1 MHNFTCMHVFSCC
14 DDHNITT
21 GFPARKMEKGEEE
34 DVRWKSGP
42 FRSPSRP
49 LDSDTSYCMLSM
61 YKVYKE
67 HNLDFPS
74 RGSRIRGRRDGGME
88 EVVQRSLCKL
98 IRKKNPD
105 IQYPWMM
112 ESASLTESQ
121 DDGWIEQAGAAGD
134 KMARWVPTYV
144 VQRHKLFLAP

>member
-1 MHNFTCMHVFSCC
+1 
-14 DDHNITT
+14 
-21 GFPARKMEKGEEE
+21 MEKGEEE

-49 LDSDTSYCMLSM
+49 LDLDTSYCMLSM

-74 RGSRIRGRRDGGME
+74 RGSRIRGRDGGGGATLT
-88 EVVQRSLCKL
+88 VQADK
-98 IRKKNPD
+98 KKNPD

-112 ESASLTESQ
+112 ESASSTESQ
-121 DDGWIEQAGAAGD
+121 DRGWGQDGQMG
-134 KMARWVPTYV
+134 TYV
-144 VQRHKLFLAP
+144 VHQRHNYS

>member
-1 MHNFTCMHVFSCC
+1 MKKAALSV
-14 DDHNITT
+14 
-21 GFPARKMEKGEEE
+21 P
-34 DVRWKSGP
+34 
-42 FRSPSRP
+42 P
-49 LDSDTSYCMLSM
+49 LDLDTSYSMLSM

-74 RGSRIRGRRDGGME
+74 RGSRIRGMEGGME

-112 ESASLTESQ
+112 ESASSTESQ
-121 DDGWIEQAGAAGD
+121 DG
-134 KMARWVPTYV
+134 
-144 VQRHKLFLAP
+144 

>member
-1 MHNFTCMHVFSCC
+1 M
-14 DDHNITT
+14 ITT
-21 GFPARKMEKGEEE
+21 SQQASQQEDGKGEEE
-34 DVRWKSGP
+34 DGKRDEMRWKSGP

-49 LDSDTSYCMLSM
+49 LDPDVSYSMLSM

-74 RGSRIRGRRDGGME
+74 RGSRIRGME
-88 EVVQRSLCKL
+88 GWREGREVVQRSLCKL

-112 ESASLTESQ
+112 ESASSTESQ
-121 DDGWIEQAGAAGD
+121 DG
-134 KMARWVPTYV
+134 
-144 VQRHKLFLAP
+144 